1 VFYFYSLMSLLLQ
14 LLEKKLRASPE
25 TTWHVLSQ
33 ETMSL
38 YDQYRIQC
46 AALIAY
52 IRASEEQTPE
62 IIQAIK
68 DTLEAA
74 KLIETLFAHQNEIDA
89 QRGFTEDV
97 HFLQAHL
104 NHTNPSNIPGMV
116 QYITYEGD
124 TLRLYLGHLRRIG
137 LGLLAAPEAFGRP
150 PYLMTWFVQSFG
162 PILAYAS
169 LLIYLPRTVVNTVSI
184 LRQLSRDSAIDLN
197 ARWRAHLEIDDRLFL
212 IINDLPSIIAACIGF
227 FLLSGPTL
235 ALAVYITAAV
245 KFTEILLA
253 IGKAWMDISRLY
265 AIRDAY
271 EALIIHN
278 KKNDIFITA
287 FDDMHMTSLNAYIEH
302 EKEKLH
308 INAIMHTLLL
318 PCLMVFIPFIM
329 TIHPWLPI
337 IAAIA
342 AIALV
347 CIRLPNFRNLLIA
360 DPPEA
365 KLQALNNHRFFQPM
379 ASQTSILEI
388 HTTDLTTQDAPGQI
402 KIN

>member
-1 VFYFYSLMSLLLQ
+1 MPLLLQ
-14 LLEKKLRASPE
+14 LLEKKLNDSSQTP
-25 TTWHVLSQ
+25 WHVLSHD
-33 ETMSL
+33 TMSL

-46 AALIAY
+46 AALITY
-52 IRASEEQTPE
+52 IITSEEQTPE
-62 IIQAIK
+62 ITQAIT
-68 DTLEAA
+68 DTLKAA
-74 KLIETLFAHQNEIDA
+74 QIIETLFAYQNETDA
-89 QRGFTEDV
+89 QRAFTEDI
-97 HFLQAHL
+97 HFLQQHL
-104 NHTNPSNIPGMV
+104 NHTNPSNFPGMV

-124 TLRLYLGHLRRIG
+124 TVRLYLGHLRRIG

-150 PYLMTWFVQSFG
+150 PYFITWFAQRFE

-184 LRQLSRDSAIDLN
+184 LRKLSRDSPIDLN

-227 FLLSGPTL
+227 FVLSGPTL

-253 IGKAWMDISRLY
+253 IGKAWLDISRLY
-265 AIRDAY
+265 AIRDEY
-271 EALIIHN
+271 EACILHN
-278 KKNDIFITA
+278 KKHDIPITA
-287 FDDMHMTSLNAYIEH
+287 FDNIHMESLNAYIEH

-329 TIHPWLPI
+329 TVHPWLPI
-337 IAAIA
+337 IAAIT
-342 AIALV
+342 AIVLV
-347 CIRLPNFRNLLIA
+347 CIRLPNFRNLLIT

-365 KLQALNNHRFFQPM
+365 KLQTLNNHRFFQPII
-379 ASQTSILEI
+379 SQTSIPNQQ
-388 HTTDLTTQDAPGQI
+388 TDLTTQGAPGQI
-402 KIN
+402 KINQIA